1 MMERQDSD
9 FVRPDMARDFSF
21 GGAVADITNTSTGA
35 APGPFLLGAAHQMA
49 IFKPYDTQ
57 AFRVLLMLP
66 MIVSPRALSWP
77 RGHRLAQCGH
87 ALP

>member
-1 MMERQDSD
+1 MMERQDGD

-49 IFKPYDTQ
+49 IFK
-57 AFRVLLMLP
+57 
-66 MIVSPRALSWP
+66 S
-77 RGHRLAQCGH
+77 
-87 ALP
+87 